1 MLSPDLERVGGVGL
15 LVVERVSTAWGVAPF
30 PGGKTVW
37 ASIAAPGR
45 AKDRANA
52 LR

>member
-1 MLSPDLERVGGVGL
+1 MLSADLDRVGGVGL
-15 LVVERVSTAWGVAPF
+15 IVVERISVAWGVAPF

-37 ASIAAPGR
+37 ASIAAPGT
-45 AKDRANA
+45 AKDRARA